1 MQQPVVGVP
10 ELALDEE
17 VLSLD
22 DAPAEELLKR
32 LADHVLVAVV
42 VSRVD
47 EAVAGLQEFRVVT
60 KLIFEIQKYF

>member
-22 DAPAEELLKR
+22 DAPAEELLQC

-47 EAVAGLQEFRVVT
+47 EAVAGLSR
-60 KLIFEIQKYF
+60 LGRSRN